1 MSEKR
6 YDAIDSRKFCQS
18 NMMSIS
24 ELSELMQAKI
34 SNGASH
40 IQFFDTDG
48 WIKLYFYTERNE
60 TEMEEFERTN
70 QAQIREAKRKEE
82 RKAMYEKLK
91 KEFENETP
99 TIQESEP

>member
-6 YDAIDSRKFCQS
+6 YDTMDSRKFYQS
-18 NMMSIS
+18 DMMPIS
-24 ELSELMQAKI
+24 ELSKLVQTKI

-48 WIKLYFYTERNE
+48 GIQLYFYTERDE
-60 TEMEEFERTN
+60 TETEEFERTD